1 MNFTFV
7 VPLLFAEDLPDM
19 IAIAGTTNSVE
30 LPEVI
35 VELGYRLNDVIV
47 QPESDQLTDEIY
59 YDQTTHSLVYSPAS
73 ETLQQA
79 QESVGDYMIAV
90 ILIDSEAYEYQYEMK
105 LTLRMPHLY
114 FEADLTTF
122 LITNGVYSE

>member
-1 MNFTFV
+1 MKFTFV

-47 QPESDQLTDEIY
+47 QPESD
-59 YDQTTHSLVYSPAS
+59 
-73 ETLQQA
+73 
-79 QESVGDYMIAV
+79 
-90 ILIDSEAYEYQYEMK
+90 
-105 LTLRMPHLY
+105 
-114 FEADLTTF
+114 
-122 LITNGVYSE
+122 